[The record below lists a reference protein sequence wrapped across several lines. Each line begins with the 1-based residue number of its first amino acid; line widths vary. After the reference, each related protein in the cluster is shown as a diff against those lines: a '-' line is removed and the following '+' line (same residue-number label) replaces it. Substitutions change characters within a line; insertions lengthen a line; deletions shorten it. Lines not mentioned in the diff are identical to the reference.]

1 MKSAHS
7 SEAQE
12 VESTMRPT
20 ICVITCRTGSEHE
33 TIGLDN
39 IVYQKWRD
47 HSCLWSIV
55 MRLKCLPHDR
65 NLPLDSSRELRPLP
79 KMPRIRLLARVPL
92 LEMKAV
98 HVYHCGTKFF
108 SGNGEKMKKNFET
121 LTTHLLKECTKCD
134 DDTKSALTPAAWQSK
149 NRIEHTQINEKFGND
164 VLDVWVKLCGQKADK
179 EAYIR
184 QYVHDLVE
192 EFKEML
198 SKRRDIKLHPKH
210 ISVHV
215 LLQQEDVLKLIVMI
229 HRWISMSDSEREAVG
244 LDDIVAEATKVGVDL
259 KDIWPDLREKYDHH
273 INHSSRSKGEFM
285 KSAVHK
291 IIRV

>member
-20 ICVITCRTGSEHE
+20 ICAITSRTGSEHE

-39 IVYQKWRD
+39 IVYQKVD
-47 HSCLWSIV
+47 GSLMSLV
-55 MRLKCLPHDR
+55 GDGEAEM
-65 NLPLDSSRELRPLP
+65 
-79 KMPRIRLLARVPL
+79 LATRQKSTL
-92 LEMKAV
+92 GQFKRTTATAEDAKNKTIGKGTTIGDEGCACI
-98 HVYHCGTKFF
+98 HCGTKFF

-121 LTTHLLKECTKCD
+121 LTTHLLKECNKCD
-134 DDTKSALTPAAWQSK
+134 DDTKSALTPAAWESK
-149 NRIEHTQINEKFGND
+149 NRIEHTQINEKYGDD
-164 VLDVWVKLCGQKADK
+164 VLELWVKLCGQKADK

-215 LLQQEDVLKLIVMI
+215 LLQQEDVLKSIVMI
-229 HRWISMSDSEREAVG
+229 YRWISMSDSKREAIG
-244 LDDIVAEATKVGVDL
+244 QMIL
-259 KDIWPDLREKYDHH
+259 
-273 INHSSRSKGEFM
+273 
-285 KSAVHK
+285 
-291 IIRV
+291 